1 MARREHPPSLKD
13 LESRLKAAKSRQQD
27 ARGEGADG
35 KRAAPVT
42 GLGFGLRLAAD
53 LLAGLVL
60 GVLIGLL
67 LDSWLGTA
75 PLMLVV
81 FLFLGSAAGML
92 NVYRVATGKGFAVG
106 YRNNGDRQDEPGD
119 EDRGDE
125 A

>member
-35 KRAAPVT
+35 KRTAPGA
-42 GLGFGLRLAAD
+42 GLGFGLRLAGD

>member
-35 KRAAPVT
+35 KRTAPGA
-42 GLGFGLRLAAD
+42 GLGFGLRLAGD

-119 EDRGDE
+119 EDKGDE

>member
-1 MARREHPPSLKD
+1 LKD

-35 KRAAPVT
+35 KRAVPGT

-60 GVLIGLL
+60 GVVIGLL
-67 LDSWLGTA
+67 LDSWFGTA

-81 FLFLGSAAGML
+81 FLFLGAAAGML

-106 YRNNGDRQDEPGD
+106 YRNNGDRQGEPGD
-119 EDRGDE
+119 EDKGDE